1 MNSGGDDADAGAG
14 SNTPTIVAMSS
25 LQKTAAKRL
34 TEAKSTIPHFYL
46 RSVVALD
53 ALLAAKAELK
63 NSGVKVSLNDMFI
76 KAVASALIETPD
88 VNVQLFGD
96 NIHKFPHADIAV
108 AVATESGLVT
118 PVVKMADLKDLSQ
131 ISTEVGAL
139 AEKARNKKLTR
150 EDLAPGTFTISNLG
164 MFGIDEFDAIINPP
178 QCAILAIG
186 AGRRAFIDEGED
198 GKFVTQVTLTLSCDH
213 RAIDGALG
221 AIFLQNLQKII
232 EAGKV

>member
-1 MNSGGDDADAGAG
+1 M
-14 SNTPTIVAMSS
+14 
-25 LQKTAAKRL
+25 
-34 TEAKSTIPHFYL
+34 
-46 RSVVALD
+46 
-53 ALLAAKAELK
+53 
-63 NSGVKVSLNDMFI
+63 
-76 KAVASALIETPD
+76 
-88 VNVQLFGD
+88 
-96 NIHKFPHADIAV
+96 

-131 ISTEVGAL
+131 ISTEVGTL

-150 EDLAPGTFTISNLG
+150 EYLAPGTFTISNLG

-186 AGRRAFIDEGED
+186 AGRRAFIEDGED

-232 EAGKV
+232 EAVSYTHLTLPTNREV